1 MMHVYVKIEIN
12 EREEK
17 RPSTNEK
24 TCPSSAFVG
33 GNLSYCYQAV
43 KLNGKREA
51 AHQCCGQ
58 EQVGQGAEVLGKVE
72 SRNMNMGTSERL

>member
-1 MMHVYVKIEIN
+1 MRVSAFSSFFPLRQAYLQPADKGLTTLMMHVYVKIEIN

-33 GNLSYCYQAV
+33 GNLSYCY
-43 KLNGKREA
+43 
-51 AHQCCGQ
+51 
-58 EQVGQGAEVLGKVE
+58 
-72 SRNMNMGTSERL
+72 